1 MAIIT
6 YPLNGIEYDASDA
19 ETYLCTRE
27 SGVFSTDVFLATITG
42 AREIT
47 IGTGL
52 AWIKNGDYKGKS
64 VVSDE
69 NIVLSF
75 TLADGSLARID
86 RIVLKFDNAN
96 NVSTIEVKNGTPS
109 ANPVAPAITRTA
121 DVYEL
126 GLYEVTRPAGSVAI
140 TAANIHSTMLDESV
154 CGIMRDSVTGIP
166 TAALY
171 SQFMDWW
178 DDVKGT
184 LDDDAAGNLLNKIEA
199 LSTVRYCTLNASD
212 WSGTTPPYVQTVT
225 PTPSGLKPSD
235 NPILVNAMD
244 TQYPNANVN
253 EQSAYT
259 KAFGRVAA
267 GGNAPINSDGTIT
280 FKTYK
285 KPATTVI
292 VGLKGV

>member
-42 AREIT
+42 AREIA

-75 TLADGSLARID
+75 TLADGSLTRID
-86 RIVLKFDNAN
+86 RIVLKFDKAN

-126 GLYEVTRPAGSVAI
+126 GLYEVTRPAGSVQI
-140 TAANIHSTMLDESV
+140 TAANVHSTMLDESV

-171 SQFMDWW
+171 SEFNQWFEET
-178 DDVKGT
+178 KGI
-184 LDDDAAGNLLNKIEA
+184 LDEDAAGNLLNLINELKQM
-199 LSTVRYCTLNASD
+199 RYCTLVGSD
-212 WSGTTPPYVQTVT
+212 WSGTTAPYSQTVT
-225 PTPSGLKPSD
+225 PSPSGLKTTD
-235 NPILVNAMD
+235 NPIMVNAMEM
-244 TQYPNANVN
+244 QYPNANIN
-253 EQSAYT
+253 EQSAYV
-259 KAFGRVAA
+259 KAFGRVSA
-267 GGNAPINSDGTIT
+267 GGNATINSDGSVT
-280 FKTYK
+280 FYAYK

-292 VGLKGV
+292 VGLKGA